1 MLTNTREIERLNTR
15 VKDLEEQLRS
25 RNTVSMLPS
34 PPSSSTS
41 SPASL
46 DPLEEHQGNQRQW
59 EGTWT
64 TGLPS
69 HQMQLHGPSSSF
81 HFLTRLGSTI
91 GLALQLPHVDS
102 QFQPSAASRFFASPT
117 TPMKHNLGDLPP
129 ISDDYMVG
137 ENLSRAQED
146 YFLSLFWQS
155 YHCTMPILDELK
167 FRDHFESLWIT
178 SSAAT
183 GMSRKPSPLV
193 DIVLALCMQY
203 GMAFIPRNDANQ
215 TSRINV
221 DSNDS
226 SIAGRRYFRRCQT
239 LLQSELETPSLL
251 TVQCCV
257 FSAIYLRDA
266 SFLNLAHNTLAV
278 AIRVSFILG
287 LHQEPPYHLSR
298 PEKELRKRLWWAV
311 YTLESKACMALGRPW
326 LSQVFQIRCTLPA
339 DDLELAHLAGP
350 NFASASPDENI
361 TWLSYYLYYVKLVLS
376 ARAVHIAFDNKCAQI
391 LGAAGGNSI
400 YENAQSLETLASFL
414 SQSLQCIRNWAE
426 NVPDA
431 LKAERRRGGKP
442 FSTDRSTLEVD
453 PVVPQWLQRQRLL
466 LELLYHNVVMN
477 LYRPFICFS
486 SPSSSAIPLADGN
499 SNSCLNHAIAT
510 TSIILQL
517 LTTSDILNGW
527 HEAYQ
532 FQWNATL
539 SMIGFI
545 FAYPVCPPT
554 PSARKAVNDA
564 ITIFD
569 IFRNNFAVA
578 ASATNVTRD
587 LAAKADMFIDRF
599 RTSLAGSQPSL
610 AMPPG
615 PTSTNLD
622 QMPMD
627 VNMSMDFMNNP
638 EMDTTAAFA
647 PMSPDMFSASMEMG
661 FSIDPFSGFEWPLPE
676 GNGIPGNL
684 WQQFVNE

>member
-1 MLTNTREIERLNTR
+1 MITREIERLNAR
-15 VKDLEEQLRS
+15 VKDLEEQLKS
-25 RNTVSMLPS
+25 RNTVSILPGS
-34 PPSSSTS
+34 PSSSTS

-81 HFLTRLGSTI
+81 YFLARLGSTI
-91 GLALQLPHVDS
+91 GLALQLPHADS
-102 QFQPSAASRFFASPT
+102 QFQPSAANRFFASPT
-117 TPMKHNLGDLPP
+117 TPMQHNIGDLPT
-129 ISDDYMVG
+129 ISDDFMVG

-155 YHCTMPILDELK
+155 YHCTVPILDELE
-167 FRDHFESLWIT
+167 FRNHFESLWVT
-178 SSAAT
+178 SSPAT

-203 GMAFIPRNDANQ
+203 GMAFIPRNGPNQ

-226 SIAGRRYFRRCQT
+226 SIAGRRYFRRCQM
-239 LLQSELETPSLL
+239 LLQSELETPSLFAL
-251 TVQCCV
+251 QCCV

-266 SFLNLAHNTLAV
+266 SFLNLAHNSLAV
-278 AIRVSFILG
+278 AIRVAYVLG
-287 LHQEPPYHLSR
+287 LHQESPYHFSR

-326 LSQVFQIRCTLPA
+326 LSQVFQMRCTLPA
-339 DDLELAHLAGP
+339 DDQELAHLAGP
-350 NFASASPDENI
+350 NFASTSLDEH
-361 TWLSYYLYYVKLVLS
+361 TPWLSYYVHYVKLVLA
-376 ARAVHIAFDNKCAQI
+376 ARAVHIAFDKKCAQV
-391 LGAAGGNSI
+391 LGATGGTSI

-414 SQSLQCIRNWAE
+414 SQGLQCIRTWAE
-426 NVPDA
+426 NVPNS
-431 LKAERRRGGKP
+431 LKTERRGGGKA

-453 PVVPQWLQRQRLL
+453 IVAPQWLQRQRLL

-477 LYRPFICFS
+477 LYRPFICFA

-499 SNSCLNHAIAT
+499 SISCLNHAIAT

-517 LTTSDILNGW
+517 LTTSDTLNGW

-569 IFRNNFAVA
+569 IFRDNFAVA

-587 LAAKADMFIDRF
+587 LAAKVDMFIDRF
-599 RTSLAGSQPSL
+599 RTSLTGSQPQL
-610 AMPPG
+610 ALPTG
-615 PTSTNLD
+615 PASTDLD
-622 QMPMD
+622 QTPTD
-627 VNMSMDFMNNP
+627 VNMGMDFMSNS
-638 EMDTTAAFA
+638 EMDTAAAFA
-647 PMSPDMFSASMEMG
+647 PMSPNMFSASMEMG

-676 GNGIPGNL
+676 GNGIVGTSWP
-684 WQQFVNE
+684 QFANE